1 MQLVKCLVTGA
12 SGFIGRGLLP
22 ALKRAGHVTTLASRT
37 YPVKNTDP
45 LTFSVGAIS
54 DDTDWT
60 PAVANQDVVIHLA
73 NRAHSF
79 NHKAVDALSEYRK
92 VNVEGTLNLA
102 RQAAEAG
109 AKRFIYLS
117 SIKVNG
123 ERTSDHAF
131 RCDDVPAPEDHYGI
145 SKWEAEQG
153 LNKLCEELKMELV
166 IIRPPLVYGPGVKG
180 NLQKLTQAIDSGL
193 PLPLGGITNR
203 RDLIS
208 LYNLTDLIVTCV
220 DHPRASGHTFL
231 CSDGCPVSTSELITW
246 IAKARGKK
254 LRLFKLPAT
263 ILVRLLSI
271 VGKQGLCERLFGDLR
286 IEMTDTQAV
295 LGWEPPVA
303 FEAGVLKA
311 FALDSELNRTT
322 DD

>member
-1 MQLVKCLVTGA
+1 MKCLVTGA

-22 ALKRAGHVTTLASRT
+22 SLKKAGHIAAQASRA
-37 YPVKNTDP
+37 YPEKNIDL
-45 LTFSVGAIS
+45 LTFSVGHIS
-54 DDTDWT
+54 GHTDWT
-60 PAVANQDVVIHLA
+60 LAVANQDVVIHLA

-79 NHKAVDALSEYRK
+79 NHKEANALSEYRK
-92 VNVEGTLNLA
+92 VNVDGTLNLA
-102 RQAAEAG
+102 KQASEAG

-153 LNKLCEELKMELV
+153 LKKLCEELAMELV

-193 PLPLGGITNR
+193 PLPLGGMTNR

-208 LYNLTDLIVTCV
+208 LYNLTGLIVTCV

-231 CSDGCPVSTSELITW
+231 CSDGCPVSTSELIAS

-254 LRLFKLPAT
+254 LRLFKLPAR
-263 ILVRLLSI
+263 IVVGLLSFL
-271 VGKQGLCERLFGDLR
+271 GKQGLGERLFGDLR
-286 IEMTDTQAV
+286 VDMANTQTV
-295 LGWEPPVA
+295 LGWVPPVA
-303 FEAGVLKA
+303 FEEGVLKA
-311 FALDSELNRTT
+311 FALGGELNRSI